1 VPTVSGAS
9 DAHRDKLL
17 ATMERILAISAAD
30 LASAL
35 QEAVEPIIQAFEADK
50 VDAMFLEAETQT
62 LVALGT
68 SDTPMGRRQH
78 ALGLNR
84 QPLANGGHAAR
95 AFETGTPQRSG
106 RLDEDPDELPGLVH
120 GLGIRSEI
128 IAPVDVNGERRGVVL
143 ASSAARDAFSEDD
156 LRLLELIGRWV
167 GLVVH
172 RSELNQRL
180 RDEAAERGRR
190 VAADELITV
199 LAHDVN
205 NLLTPLVARI
215 DLLRRRARHDGRE
228 RDAKDLDAAGH
239 VAQRLGRLTDDLLD
253 AARLEGGVFAINPQ
267 PVELVALVR
276 ETAAS
281 VSAGERRVVI
291 RAPDHLEVCLD
302 PERIRQV
309 LENLVSNA
317 LRHSPE
323 GTPVDIH
330 IRIEERDRTEARD
343 GGEWI
348 VLTVRN
354 DGAGVPP
361 ELLPRLFT
369 RFTADSRS
377 AGVGLGLY
385 IARKIVEL
393 HDGTITVDSTP
404 GQGAEF
410 HVALPLAE
418 PSPAA
423 TP

>member
-1 VPTVSGAS
+1 VPTVRDAS
-9 DAHRDKLL
+9 DTHRDKLL
-17 ATMERILAISAAD
+17 TTMERILAIGAAD
-30 LASAL
+30 LASAM
-35 QEAVEPIIQAFEADK
+35 QEAVEPIVQAFEADK
-50 VDAMFLEAETQT
+50 VDAMFLEVESQT

-84 QPLANGGHAAR
+84 LPLANGGHAAR
-95 AFETGTPQRSG
+95 AFQTGTPQHSG

-120 GLGIRSEI
+120 GLGVRSEI

-167 GLVVH
+167 GLVAH

-199 LAHDVN
+199 LAHDVK

-228 RDAKDLDAAGH
+228 RDAQDLDATGR
-239 VAQRLGRLTDDLLD
+239 VAQRLGRLASDLLD
-253 AARLEGGVFAINPQ
+253 AARLEGGVFAVNPQ
-267 PVELVALVR
+267 PVELVALAR
-276 ETAAS
+276 ETVAS
-281 VSAGERRVVI
+281 VSSGERRVLI

-302 PERIRQV
+302 PDRIRQV
-309 LENLVSNA
+309 LENLLSNA
-317 LRHSPE
+317 IRHSPE
-323 GTPVDIH
+323 GTPVDIL
-330 IRIEERDRTEARD
+330 IRTEARD
-343 GGEWI
+343 GGEWVI
-348 VLTVRN
+348 LTIRN
-354 DGAGVPP
+354 DGPGVPP

-385 IARKIVEL
+385 IARQIVEL
-393 HDGTITVDSTP
+393 HDGTIAVESTP
-404 GQGAEF
+404 SQGAEF
-410 HVALPLAE
+410 HVALPLAG

-423 TP
+423 AQ